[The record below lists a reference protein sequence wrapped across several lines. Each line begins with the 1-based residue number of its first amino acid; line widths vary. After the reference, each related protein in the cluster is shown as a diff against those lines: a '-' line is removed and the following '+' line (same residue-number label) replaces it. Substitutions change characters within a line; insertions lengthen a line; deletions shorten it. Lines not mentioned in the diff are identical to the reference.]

1 MDKRDKFPSKS
12 CKIKVSQ
19 SKLNNR
25 AMRKRSKSQ
34 QRAELQPNKKNWSPL
49 RKALNELDPNF
60 DNYIRKIT
68 KPPTL
73 EMKDLKVQVKKAKEE
88 KDKKKKSSK

>member
-1 MDKRDKFPSKS
+1 MDKKDKVLSKN
-12 CKIKVSQ
+12 CKIKVSY

-25 AMRKRSKSQ
+25 VMRKTKDNSNRGKI
-34 QRAELQPNKKNWSPL
+34 QPNKENWSPL

-60 DNYIRKIT
+60 DNYIKGIT

-73 EMKDLKVQVKKAKEE
+73 KMKDLKAQLKKNKERE
-88 KDKKKKSSK
+88 KRQK

>member
-1 MDKRDKFPSKS
+1 MDKRDKVLKKP
-12 CKIKVSQ
+12 KIIISQ

-25 AMRKRSKSQ
+25 AMRKLNNKGKV
-34 QRAELQPNKKNWSPL
+34 QPNKKNWSPL

-60 DNYIRKIT
+60 DNYIRTIT

-73 EMKDLKVQVKKAKEE
+73 KMKDLKAQLKKAKEE
-88 KDKKKKSSK
+88 EDKKKK